1 MRRRGWRR
9 RLLIASPLFGFCALA
24 AVVVV
29 TACGDDPM
37 TPATPDSPVPTTVA
51 ISPASATFR
60 SIGDT
65 VRMIATVS
73 DQYGQAMAEVAVVWN
88 SSDTDVATVT
98 EGLVAAVGNGSGT
111 VTATAGSATASAEV
125 AVAQSVAQLAVSPAA
140 HALVAVGDT
149 ALFVA
154 EARDGNG
161 HVVADAEFVWSSDD
175 ESVVTVDTEGVV
187 TALANGSA
195 QITATSGPTTA
206 SAEVTVDQRVA
217 EVNVSPPPTALEAF
231 GDTVRLSAQA
241 MDANGHAVA
250 ETTFAWASGD
260 PLVAVVDSAGLVT
273 AVGNGAAEI
282 IVTTGEMIA
291 STTVNVRQTPSEI
304 AVSPAGGGVWVGR
317 DGLQLEATVF
327 DANGHILTDSPSVR
341 WSSSDTTVAQVEPSQ
356 GVVTGVAKGTATITA
371 MSQDAIGTAS
381 ITVRMERGG
390 PYPINVTYLGDVP
403 ELIRQEM
410 DRAAAAWGKWL
421 APTLSA
427 PYVLTEDLWLRVRS
441 DLSPNGFDL
450 FIEAGDTLAPGL
462 NVWVTTRTGGSGWG
476 WAWSSFYRLDTVQSD
491 VPTAPWAV
499 VSFNWQAIQRSSPEK
514 RQELAY
520 ETAVHELGHA
530 VGIGTSARWRRHV
543 ERPDPT
549 KRWDSFF
556 TDSVTI
562 AVFDNMGGADFS
574 SKKIPLS
581 HDAAHWDGC
590 AGHFDIMGNHR
601 NGTSTITELSLAAM
615 AEGYE
620 YDPALLPRRK
630 LDRNSWNWDFAN
642 CKDGRWAGPS
652 DQAAGD
658 RLRGFAGDV
667 IRDPARGRR

>member
-1 MRRRGWRR
+1 
-9 RLLIASPLFGFCALA
+9 
-24 AVVVV
+24 
-29 TACGDDPM
+29 M
-37 TPATPDSPVPTTVA
+37 TPATPDPPVPTTVA
-51 ISPASATFR
+51 ISPASATFL

-65 VRMIATVS
+65 VTMIATVS

-88 SSDTDVATVT
+88 SSDTAVATVT
-98 EGLVAAVGNGSGT
+98 EGLVAAVGNGSAT

-125 AVAQSVAQLAVSPAA
+125 AVEQSVAELAVSPAV
-140 HALVAVGDT
+140 HALVAIGDT

-175 ESVVTVDTEGVV
+175 ESVVTVDTGGLA

-195 QITATSGPTTA
+195 QIAATSGSAAA
-206 SAEVTVDQRVA
+206 SAEVTVEQRVA
-217 EVNVSPPPTALEAF
+217 KVNVSPPPTALEAL
-231 GDTVRLSAQA
+231 GDTVRLSAEA
-241 MDANGHAVA
+241 MDANGYAVEGTA
-250 ETTFAWASGD
+250 FTWTSGD
-260 PLVAVVDSAGLVT
+260 TLVALVDSAGLVT
-273 AVGNGAAEI
+273 AVGNGATEVIA
-282 IVTTGEMIA
+282 TTGEVMA
-291 STTVNVRQTPSEI
+291 NAAVNVRQAPNSIT
-304 AVSPAGGGVWVGR
+304 VSPATGGVWVGR

-327 DANGHILTDSPSVR
+327 DANGHMLTDSPSIR
-341 WSSSDTTVAQVEPSQ
+341 WSSNDTTVAQVEPSQ

-381 ITVRMERGG
+381 ITVRMQRGG

-427 PYVLTEDLWLRVRS
+427 PYVLTETTWLLVRS
-441 DLSPNGFDL
+441 DLSQDGFEL
-450 FIEAGDTLAPGL
+450 YFETGDTLAPGL
-462 NVWVTTRTGGSGWG
+462 NVWVTTKTGGAWG
-476 WAWSSFYRLDTVQSD
+476 SAWSSFDYLDRVKSD
-491 VPTAPWAV
+491 VPTAPWGV
-499 VSFNWQAIQRSSPEK
+499 VYFNWQAIQRLSPEQRRK
-514 RQELAY
+514 LAW

-530 VGIGTSARWRRHV
+530 VGIGTSARWWRHF
-543 ERPDPT
+543 EMPDST
-549 KRWDSFF
+549 KTWDSFF

-562 AVFDNMGGADFS
+562 AVFDRMGGADFP

-581 HDAAHWDGC
+581 YDGAHWDGC
-590 AGHFDIMGNHR
+590 AGHFDIMGSHR
-601 NGTSTITELSLAAM
+601 NQTSTITELSLAAM

-620 YDPALLPRRK
+620 YDPALVPRRR
-630 LDRNSWNWDFAN
+630 LDRNNWNADFTN